1 MDYYNYY
8 KKFRNLTPKKIIIE
22 YNLRFIFEHFL
33 GFKIFQELIKLWD
46 KKIQKK
52 IYNSI
57 KSTKEIN
64 IKIKEFDSNINPE
77 ILREKYI
84 KKGIPFIVRSG
95 AKKWNAF
102 LKWDFTFFKKKYGN
116 HPVILSNHPDLGD
129 YKNLD
134 AGIIKSNLKKIIE
147 GINKNS
153 MKYARFNPLLDTYKE
168 LQNDLNQDWLDKV
181 RNTKIKKH
189 HVLFIGN
196 KGTKTNIHTAGT
208 DNLFV
213 QIRGK
218 KKWLIWDQKVHYI
231 INPKVNRA
239 PAKVSNINPNKINNS
254 NLAFNHLPKCEI
266 ILKEGDIIF
275 IPAYLWHY
283 VENLTPSIGIGI
295 RWLSFYNSFRNNP
308 LLANLELFNTSPSIF
323 STLNWRKGFDFNQIL
338 TKNLKINNRSE

>member
-8 KKFRNLTPKKIIIE
+8 KKFKNLTPKKLIIE

-33 GFKIFQELIKLWD
+33 GFEIFQNLIKSWD

-52 IYNSI
+52 IYNSV
-57 KSTKEIN
+57 KLSKKTN
-64 IKIKEFDSNINPE
+64 IKIKEFDSNINPK
-77 ILREKYI
+77 ILREDYI
-84 KKGIPFIVRSG
+84 KKGIPFVIRSG

-102 LKWDFTFFKKKYGN
+102 LKWDFIFFKKKYGN
-116 HPVILSNHPDLGD
+116 HPVTLSNHPDLGD
-129 YKNLD
+129 YNNQNE
-134 AGIIKSNLKKIIE
+134 GIVKSNLKEIIE
-147 GINKNS
+147 GIDKNS

-168 LQNDLNQDWLDKV
+168 LQNDLNQDWLNKV

-208 DNLFV
+208 DNIFV

-218 KKWLIWDQKVHYI
+218 KKWLIWDQKTHYI

-239 PAKVSNINPNKINNS
+239 PAKVSNINPNKINDS
-254 NLAFNHLPKCEI
+254 NLAFNHLPICKI
-266 ILKEGDIIF
+266 ILNEGDIIF

-295 RWLSFYNSFRNNP
+295 RWLSIYNSFRNNP
-308 LLANLELFNTSPSIF
+308 LLANLELFNTSPYIF
-323 STLNWRKGFDFNQIL
+323 STLNWRKGFDFNKIL
-338 TKNLKINNRSE
+338 TKNVKKNQ

>member
-8 KKFRNLTPKKIIIE
+8 KKFKNLTPKKIIIE

-33 GFKIFQELIKLWD
+33 GFKIFQNLINLWD

-57 KSTKEIN
+57 KSTKEIG
-64 IKIKEFDSNINPE
+64 IKIKEFDSNINPK

-102 LKWDFTFFKKKYGN
+102 LKWDFKFFKEKYGN
-116 HPVILSNHPDLGD
+116 HPVLISNHPDIGD
-129 YKNLD
+129 YKNT
-134 AGIIKSNLKKIIE
+134 GIINSNLKEIIE
-147 GINKNS
+147 GIDQNS

-168 LQNDLNQDWLDKV
+168 LQNDLNQNWLNQV

-323 STLNWRKGFDFNQIL
+323 STLNWRKGFDFNKIL
-338 TKNLKINNRSE
+338 KKNLKTRNQL